1 MIVHYNRVFI
11 HYGRHFAVLKYV
23 AKAPGLYMTLIIFK
37 GFPIKGFTVAQL
49 ALYLIYL
56 LSICFTILF

>member
-1 MIVHYNRVFI
+1 MIVPSNGAFSHR
-11 HYGRHFAVLKYV
+11 GRHFAALKYV

-56 LSICFTILF
+56 PSICFTILF